1 MRPGKVNSIMS
12 RFPVSVLVILAESS
26 LDAVVEQVNVISD
39 IMGKTLPYHLLLLYV
54 FYTEREGLEDL
65 MKSLYIGNVLAIIN
79 VLNFYF

>member
-39 IMGKTLPYHLLLLYV
+39 IMGKTLPYHLLPLYV
-54 FYTEREGLEDL
+54 FYTE
-65 MKSLYIGNVLAIIN
+65 
-79 VLNFYF
+79 